1 MKKIFLLLGLVA
13 SFALTSCVDLDTT
26 PSNQLSDGEAV
37 TTVNDLQNAVNGV
50 AYHMIDY
57 NGTSSRSIR
66 MSYTSEFGIYADILT
81 NTFQV
86 GQSSG
91 QTTAISSYQLTANDA
106 LPENAYENFYSTLG
120 HVNKTLAYVSQ
131 VSGDETEINDLKGQL
146 LAWRALLHFDLAR
159 MFCHIPSTVTD
170 MTAANSGL
178 VLSDQVFDADYKGA
192 RSTLKQTYDFIIS
205 DLTTA
210 MTLLSKE
217 IDENMLRGEFNYYGA
232 LALRA
237 RAYLYMGEYSKAL
250 ADAQAVIG
258 SGLYKLYTRG
268 DYASVWTKEGTD
280 ESILE
285 LRVNDSHNNDRNST
299 GFFLDANG
307 YAECQFNTDG
317 RLYQYLA
324 DSSNG
329 DIRSSMI
336 KDQTDEDSYNA
347 PGYYSNKYP
356 GRGSSI
362 YVNNFKIL
370 RLSEVY
376 LIAAEASYHLTG
388 GTAAAPYINAIEE
401 NRVSGYTAVNSV
413 TLDDIIFEYEKEFF
427 TENQIAFA
435 YWRNKLS
442 VTSMDGATISY
453 DNDRS
458 IMPIPQTEIDQ
469 SGGLLKQNNGF

>member
-1 MKKIFLLLGLVA
+1 MKKIFLLLGLA
-13 SFALTSCVDLDTT
+13 TSFALTSCVDLDTT
-26 PSNQLSDGEAV
+26 PTNQLSDNEAV

-57 NGTSSRSIR
+57 TGTSPGSIR

-178 VLSDQVFDADYKGA
+178 VLSNQVFDADYKGA

-250 ADAQAVIG
+250 ADAKEVIG
-258 SGLYKLYTRG
+258 SGLYSLYARG
-268 DYASVWTKEGTD
+268 DYASVWTKEGTS
-280 ESILE
+280 ESIFE

-307 YAECQFNTDG
+307 YTPSVLNV
-317 RLYQYLA
+317 
-324 DSSNG
+324 
-329 DIRSSMI
+329 
-336 KDQTDEDSYNA
+336 
-347 PGYYSNKYP
+347 
-356 GRGSSI
+356 SSI
-362 YVNNFKIL
+362 QMADYTNIL
-370 RLSEVY
+370 Q
-376 LIAAEASYHLTG
+376 IAAT
-388 GTAAAPYINAIEE
+388 
-401 NRVSGYTAVNSV
+401 V
-413 TLDDIIFEYEKEFF
+413 TYV
-427 TENQIAFA
+427 Q
-435 YWRNKLS
+435 
-442 VTSMDGATISY
+442 V
-453 DNDRS
+453 
-458 IMPIPQTEIDQ
+458 
-469 SGGLLKQNNGF
+469 